1 LSEIDQILNLKSQIP
16 NPKSQI
22 CMLYYLF
29 EYLDKLDFPGAG
41 MFQFVMFRSAM
52 AAIFS
57 LLIGIFV
64 GKKIISA
71 LQRRQIGE
79 TIRNLELE
87 GQYSKRGTPT
97 MGGVIVIVS
106 ILAST
111 LLFGKLENIYII
123 LMLVSTVWLGTLGFA
138 DDYIKVFKKDKEG
151 LKGKF
156 KIVAQIGLGLI
167 VGLTIYFSPE
177 MVVRENTEIRVN
189 NVIEE
194 VTYKN
199 EDVKTTSTTI
209 PFVKN
214 NNFDYKWL
222 VRWMGDYADTAVWI
236 VFILVVILIVTAVS
250 NSANLTDGLDGLT
263 SGSSAIIG
271 VALGILAYV
280 SGRVDFASYLNI
292 MYIPGGDE
300 LMVFASA
307 FVGAC
312 VGFLWYNAYPAQVF
326 MGDTGS
332 LTMGGIIGVFAV
344 LIHKELLL
352 PILCGVF
359 FVEAL
364 SVIAQ
369 VAYFKFTKKKYGAGK
384 RIFKMTP
391 LHHHYQKPGDGS
403 IDALIQK
410 PFAPLAEPKI
420 VSRFWLV
427 GMILAVLALATLK
440 MR

>member
-1 LSEIDQILNLKSQIP
+1 
-16 NPKSQI
+16 
-22 CMLYYLF
+22 MLYYLF
-29 EYLDKLDFPGAG
+29 DYLDKLDFPGAG

-52 AAIFS
+52 AAIFA
-57 LLIGIFV
+57 LLIGVFF
-64 GKKIISA
+64 GKKLIMK
-71 LQRRQIGE
+71 LQKKQIGE
-79 TIRNLELE
+79 TIRDLDLE

-97 MGGVIVIVS
+97 MGGIIIILS
-106 ILAST
+106 ILFSM

-123 LMLVSTVWLGTLGFA
+123 IMLVSTVWLGTLGFA

-151 LKGKF
+151 LEGKF
-156 KIVAQIGLGLI
+156 KIIAQVGLGLI

-177 MVVRENTEIRVN
+177 IVVRENTEIRID
-189 NVIEE
+189 NVIED
-194 VTYKN
+194 VTYKS

-214 NNFDYKWL
+214 NNFDYRWL
-222 VRWMGDYADTAVWI
+222 VSWLGDYADEAVWV
-236 VFILVVILIVTAVS
+236 VFVLIVILIVTAVS
-250 NSANLTDGLDGLT
+250 NSVNLTDGLDGLA

-292 MYIPGGDE
+292 MYIPGSDE

-332 LTMGGIIGVFAV
+332 LTIGGIIGVFAV

-364 SVIAQ
+364 SVIGQ
-369 VAYFKFTKKKYGAGK
+369 VTYFKYTKKKYGTGR

-391 LHHHYQKPGDGS
+391 LHHHFQKPGDGS
-403 IDALIQK
+403 IDAIIQK
-410 PFAPLAEPKI
+410 PKTPITEPKL
-420 VSRFWLV
+420 VTRFWLI
-427 GMILAVLALATLK
+427 GILLAVLAVATLK

>member
-1 LSEIDQILNLKSQIP
+1 
-16 NPKSQI
+16 
-22 CMLYYLF
+22 
-29 EYLDKLDFPGAG
+29 

-52 AAIFS
+52 AAVFS
-57 LLIGIFV
+57 LLIAIFA
-64 GKKIISA
+64 GKKIIRR
-71 LQRRQIGE
+71 LQQMQIGE
-79 TIRNLELE
+79 TIRNLDLE

-97 MGGVIVIVS
+97 MGGVII
-106 ILAST
+106 ILAILIST

-123 LMLVSTVWLGTLGFA
+123 LMLVSTVWLGVLGFA

-156 KIVAQIGLGLI
+156 KIVAQIGLGLM
-167 VGLTIYFSPE
+167 VGLTLYFSPE
-177 MVVRENTEIRVN
+177 AVIRENNEVRVN
-189 NVIEE
+189 NVIEN
-194 VTYKN
+194 VTYQNK
-199 EDVKTTSTTI
+199 DKKSTCTTI

-214 NNFDYKWL
+214 NNFDYRSL
-222 VRWMGDYADTAVWI
+222 VSWMGDGVDLAAWI
-236 VFILVVILIVTAVS
+236 VFVLMVILIVTAVS
-250 NSANLTDGLDGLT
+250 NSANLTDGLDGLA

-307 FVGAC
+307 FVGGT

-332 LTMGGIIGVFAV
+332 LTLRNIIGVFAV

-352 PILCGVF
+352 PILCGLF

-369 VAYFKFTKKKYGAGK
+369 VTYFRHTKKKYGAGK

-391 LHHHYQKPGDGS
+391 LHHHYQKPGNGT

-410 PFAPLAEPKI
+410 PFMPLAEPKI

-427 GMILAVLALATLK
+427 GIILAVLALATLK
-440 MR
+440 MKQ

>member
-1 LSEIDQILNLKSQIP
+1 
-16 NPKSQI
+16 
-22 CMLYYLF
+22 MLYYLF
-29 EYLDKLDFPGAG
+29 DYLDTLNVPGAG
-41 MFQFVMFRSAM
+41 MFQYVMFRSAM
-52 AAIFS
+52 AVIFS
-57 LLIGIFV
+57 LLIGIVV
-64 GKKIISA
+64 GKKIIDR
-71 LQRRQIGE
+71 LQRMQIGE
-79 TIRNLELE
+79 TIRNLDLE

-97 MGGVIVIVS
+97 MGGVIIIFS
-106 ILAST
+106 ILVST
-111 LLFGKLENIYII
+111 LLFGKLENTYII
-123 LMLVSTVWLGTLGFA
+123 LMLVSTLWLGLLGFA

-167 VGLTIYFSPE
+167 VGLTLYFSPDA
-177 MVVRENTEIRVN
+177 VVRQNMEVRVN

-194 VTYKN
+194 VTYQT

-209 PFVKN
+209 PFMKN
-214 NNFDYKWL
+214 NNFEYRWL
-222 VRWMGDYADTAVWI
+222 VSWMGDYADKAVWV
-236 VFILVVILIVTAVS
+236 VFILMVILIVTAVS

-292 MYIPGGDE
+292 MHIPGSDE

-332 LTMGGIIGVFAV
+332 LTLGGIIGVFAV

-364 SVIAQ
+364 SVIIQ
-369 VAYFKFTKKKYGAGK
+369 VSYFKYTRKKYGVGK

-391 LHHHYQKPGDGS
+391 LHHHFQKPGDGS
-403 IDALIQK
+403 IDAYFQRPIV
-410 PFAPLAEPKI
+410 PLAEPKI

-427 GMILAVLALATLK
+427 EMILAVLAVATLK

>member
-1 LSEIDQILNLKSQIP
+1 
-16 NPKSQI
+16 
-22 CMLYYLF
+22 MLYYLF
-29 EYLDKLDFPGAG
+29 DYLDKLDFPGAG
-41 MFQFVMFRSAM
+41 MFQYVMFRSAM
-52 AAIFS
+52 AAVFS
-57 LLIGIFV
+57 LIIGIFA
-64 GKKIISA
+64 GKKIISM
-71 LQRRQIGE
+71 LQRKQIGE
-79 TIRNLELE
+79 TIRDLDLE

-97 MGGVIVIVS
+97 MGGVIIIFS
-106 ILAST
+106 ILFSI

-123 LMLVSTVWLGTLGFA
+123 LMIVSTIWLGALGFA

-156 KIVAQIGLGLI
+156 KIVAQVGLGLI
-167 VGLTIYFSPE
+167 VGLTIYLSPE
-177 MVVRENTEIRVN
+177 IVVRENTEIRVDN
-189 NVIEE
+189 IIENV
-194 VTYKN
+194 TFQN

-222 VRWMGDYADTAVWI
+222 VNWMGDYADDAVWI
-236 VFILVVILIVTAVS
+236 VFVLIVILIVTAVS

-292 MYIPGGDE
+292 MYIPGSDE
-300 LMVFASA
+300 LMVYASA

-312 VGFLWYNAYPAQVF
+312 IGFLWYNAYPAQVF

-332 LTMGGIIGVFAV
+332 LTLGGIIGVFAV

-364 SVIAQ
+364 SVILQ
-369 VAYFKFTKKKYGAGK
+369 VTYFKYTKKKYGAGK

-410 PFAPLAEPKI
+410 PFMPITEPKI
-420 VSRFWLV
+420 VTRFWLI
-427 GMILAVLALATLK
+427 GILLAVLAVATLK

>member
-1 LSEIDQILNLKSQIP
+1 
-16 NPKSQI
+16 
-22 CMLYYLF
+22 MLYYLF

-41 MFQFVMFRSAM
+41 MFQYVMFRSAM
-52 AAIFS
+52 AAVFS
-57 LLIGIFV
+57 LLVGVFA
-64 GKKIISA
+64 GKKIINK
-71 LQRRQIGE
+71 LQQKQIGE
-79 TIRNLELE
+79 TIRDLDLE

-97 MGGVIVIVS
+97 MGGVIIIIS
-106 ILAST
+106 ILASI

-123 LMLVSTVWLGTLGFA
+123 LMMVSTIWLGALGFA
-138 DDYIKVFKKDKEG
+138 DDYIKVFRKDKEG

-156 KIVAQIGLGLI
+156 KIIAQIGLGLI
-167 VGLTIYFSPE
+167 VGLTIIFSPE
-177 MVVRENTEIRVN
+177 IVVRENSEVRVD
-189 NVIEE
+189 NVIED
-194 VTYKN
+194 VTFKT
-199 EDVKTTSTTI
+199 EDVKTTGTTI
-209 PFVKN
+209 PFLKN
-214 NNFDYKWL
+214 NNFDYKRL
-222 VRWMGDYADTAVWI
+222 VNWMGDYADTAVWI

-263 SGSSAIIG
+263 SGTSAIIG

-292 MYIPGGDE
+292 MYIPGSDE
-300 LMVFASA
+300 LMVFSSA

-312 VGFLWYNAYPAQVF
+312 IGFLWYNAYPAQVF

-332 LTMGGIIGVFAV
+332 LTLGGIIGVFAV

-369 VAYFKFTKKKYGAGK
+369 VTYFKYTKKKYGAGR

-410 PFAPLAEPKI
+410 PYAPITEPKL
-420 VSRFWLV
+420 VTRFWLI
-427 GMILAVLALATLK
+427 GILLAVLAVATLK

>member
-1 LSEIDQILNLKSQIP
+1 
-16 NPKSQI
+16 
-22 CMLYYLF
+22 MLYYLF
-29 EYLDKLDFPGAG
+29 EFLDKLDFPGAG
-41 MFQFVMFRSAM
+41 MFQYVMFRSAM
-52 AAIFS
+52 AAVFS
-57 LLIGIFV
+57 LLVGVFA
-64 GKKIISA
+64 GKKIINK
-71 LQRRQIGE
+71 LQQKQIGE
-79 TIRNLELE
+79 TIRDLDLE

-97 MGGVIVIVS
+97 MGGVIIIIS
-106 ILAST
+106 ILASI

-123 LMLVSTVWLGTLGFA
+123 LMMVSTVWLGALGFA
-138 DDYIKVFKKDKEG
+138 DDYIKVFRKDKEG

-156 KIVAQIGLGLI
+156 KIIAQIGLGLI
-167 VGLTIYFSPE
+167 VGLTIIFSPE
-177 MVVRENTEIRVN
+177 IVVRENSEVRVGN
-189 NVIEE
+189 IIED
-194 VTYKN
+194 VTFKT
-199 EDVKTTSTTI
+199 EDVKTTGTTI
-209 PFVKN
+209 PFLKN
-214 NNFDYKWL
+214 NNFDYKRL
-222 VRWMGDYADTAVWI
+222 VGWMGDYADTAVWI

-263 SGSSAIIG
+263 SGTSAIIG

-292 MYIPGGDE
+292 MYIPGSDE
-300 LMVFASA
+300 LMVFSSA

-312 VGFLWYNAYPAQVF
+312 IGFLWYNAYPAQVF

-332 LTMGGIIGVFAV
+332 LTLGGIIGVFAV

-369 VAYFKFTKKKYGAGK
+369 VTYFKYTKKKYGVGR

-410 PFAPLAEPKI
+410 PYTPITEPKL
-420 VSRFWLV
+420 VTRFWLI
-427 GMILAVLALATLK
+427 GILLAVLAVATLK

>member
-1 LSEIDQILNLKSQIP
+1 
-16 NPKSQI
+16 
-22 CMLYYLF
+22 MLYYLF

-41 MFQFVMFRSAM
+41 MFQYVMFRSAM
-52 AAIFS
+52 AAVFS
-57 LLIGIFV
+57 LLVGVFA
-64 GKKIISA
+64 GKKIINK
-71 LQRRQIGE
+71 LQQKQIGE
-79 TIRNLELE
+79 TIRDLDLE

-97 MGGVIVIVS
+97 MGGVIIIIS
-106 ILAST
+106 ILSSI

-123 LMLVSTVWLGTLGFA
+123 LMMVSTIWLGALGFA
-138 DDYIKVFKKDKEG
+138 DDYIKVFRKDKEG

-156 KIVAQIGLGLI
+156 KIIAQIGLGLI
-167 VGLTIYFSPE
+167 VGLTIIFSPE
-177 MVVRENTEIRVN
+177 IVVRENSEIRVG

-194 VTYKN
+194 VTFKT
-199 EDVKTTSTTI
+199 EDVKTTGTTI

-214 NNFDYKWL
+214 NNFDYKRL
-222 VRWMGDYADTAVWI
+222 VGWMGDYADTAVWI

-263 SGSSAIIG
+263 SGTSAIIG

-292 MYIPGGDE
+292 MYIPGSDE
-300 LMVFASA
+300 LMVFSSA

-312 VGFLWYNAYPAQVF
+312 IGFLWYNAYPAQVF

-332 LTMGGIIGVFAV
+332 LTLGGIIGVFAV

-369 VAYFKFTKKKYGAGK
+369 VTYFKYTKKKYGTGR

-391 LHHHYQKPGDGS
+391 LHHHYQKPGNGS
-403 IDALIQK
+403 IEALIQK
-410 PFAPLAEPKI
+410 PYTPITEPKL
-420 VSRFWLV
+420 VTRFWLI
-427 GMILAVLALATLK
+427 GILLAVLAVATLK

>member
-1 LSEIDQILNLKSQIP
+1 
-16 NPKSQI
+16 
-22 CMLYYLF
+22 MLYYLF
-29 EYLDKLDFPGAG
+29 DYLDKLDFPGAG

-52 AAIFS
+52 AAVFS
-57 LLIGIFV
+57 LLVGVFA
-64 GKKIISA
+64 GKKIINK
-71 LQRRQIGE
+71 LQQKQIGE
-79 TIRNLELE
+79 TIRDLDLE

-97 MGGVIVIVS
+97 MGGVIIIIS
-106 ILAST
+106 ILSSI

-123 LMLVSTVWLGTLGFA
+123 LMMVSTVWLGALGFA
-138 DDYIKVFKKDKEG
+138 DDYIKVFRKDKEG
-151 LKGKF
+151 LEGKF
-156 KIVAQIGLGLI
+156 KIIAQVGLGLI
-167 VGLTIYFSPE
+167 VGLTILFSPE
-177 MVVRENTEIRVN
+177 IVVRENSEIRVGN
-189 NVIEE
+189 IIEE
-194 VTYKN
+194 VTFKT
-199 EDVKTTSTTI
+199 EDVKTTGTTI

-222 VRWMGDYADTAVWI
+222 VNWMGDYADIGVWI
-236 VFILVVILIVTAVS
+236 IFILVVILIVTAVS

-263 SGSSAIIG
+263 SGTSAIIG

-292 MYIPGGDE
+292 MYIPGSDE
-300 LMVFASA
+300 LMVFSSA

-312 VGFLWYNAYPAQVF
+312 IGFLWYNAYPAQVF

-332 LTMGGIIGVFAV
+332 LTLGGIIGVFAV

-369 VAYFKFTKKKYGAGK
+369 VAYFKYTKKKYGVGR

-403 IDALIQK
+403 IDAIIQK
-410 PFAPLAEPKI
+410 PFAPITEPKL
-420 VSRFWLV
+420 VTRFWLI
-427 GMILAVLALATLK
+427 GILLAVLAVATLK